1 MSRLARAYPEATY
14 AELFDLAMREVMPLR
29 AGEKRYEYQ
38 CRSCG
43 DSTWVSEDTHTR
55 YESSRLTGVGFTM
68 PKCGACW
75 A

>member
-1 MSRLARAYPEATY
+1 MSRLAREYPEATY
-14 AELFDLAMREVMPLR
+14 EELFDLAMRTVMPIR
-29 AGEKRYEYQ
+29 KGEPRYEYE

-43 DSTWVSEDTHTR
+43 DTTWVSEDTHKR
-55 YESSRLTGVGFTM
+55 YESSRLTGIGFTM